1 MLFKMNE
8 QELRKQFEKYK
19 KWRSGFVFS
28 GNENLLMY
36 LFCARELERVR
47 AFNMPCYKG
56 NVEIIE
62 QKIRETIAPRSNSPT
77 ASAEAEDLICVKEEF
92 QK

>member
-1 MLFKMNE
+1 MNE
-8 QELRKQFEKYK
+8 EELRKQFEKYK

-36 LFCARELERVR
+36 LFCAREMERVR
-47 AFNMPCYKG
+47 AFKMPCYKD
-56 NVEIIE
+56 NFKIIE

>member
-1 MLFKMNE
+1 MNE

-77 ASAEAEDLICVKEEF
+77 ASAEAEDLISVKEEF